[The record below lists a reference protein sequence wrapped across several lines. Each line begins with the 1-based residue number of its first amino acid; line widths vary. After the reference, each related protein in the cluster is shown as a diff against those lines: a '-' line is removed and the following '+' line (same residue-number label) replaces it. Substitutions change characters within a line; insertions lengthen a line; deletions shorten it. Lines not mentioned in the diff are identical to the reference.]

1 MTALLGRRSKRLRL
15 ERTEDPS
22 MRKVLKAFEASG
34 MSMQQVGEKMG
45 YSAASARQAVSQF
58 LKSGDPQVSMLR
70 RFAKAVGVKVES
82 LL

>member
-1 MTALLGRRSKRLRL
+1 MGK

-22 MRKVLKAFEASG
+22 MRKVRKLYEASG
-34 MSMQQVGEKMG
+34 LTQQELGEKMG
-45 YSAASARQAVSQF
+45 YAPTSARQAVSQF

-70 RFAKAVGVKVES
+70 RFAKAIGVKVDT

>member
-1 MTALLGRRSKRLRL
+1 MGK

-22 MRKVLKAFEASG
+22 MRKVQKALEQSG
-34 MSMQQVGEKMG
+34 LTRQQVGEKMG
-45 YSAASARQAVSQF
+45 YEAATARQAVYQF
-58 LKSGDPQVSMLR
+58 LKSGDPQISMLR